1 MFDLVDLAPF
11 SAEEFDFTTGQ
22 LPTGVE
28 AVGEGVEL
36 KPGKGGETYL
46 VMRKGT
52 YLRPDFGRGVRRRSL
67 KYWEDV
73 GRRWKMLEDVGRR
86 WKMWED
92 VGRRWKMLE
101 DVGKEKSEA
110 TLNNQDMLGNE
121 QTKGFK
127 HQNLC

>member
-1 MFDLVDLAPF
+1 M
-11 SAEEFDFTTGQ
+11 
-22 LPTGVE
+22 E

-67 KYWEDV
+67 KCC
-73 GRRWKMLEDVGRR
+73 
-86 WKMWED
+86 ED

-110 TLNNQDMLGNE
+110 TLNDQDMLGNE